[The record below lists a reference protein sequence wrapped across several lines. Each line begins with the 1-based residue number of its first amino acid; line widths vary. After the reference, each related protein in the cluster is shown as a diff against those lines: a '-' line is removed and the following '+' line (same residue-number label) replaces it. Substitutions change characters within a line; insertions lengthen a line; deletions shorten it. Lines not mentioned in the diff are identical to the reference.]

1 MQKSTKDW
9 KNIGTRMP
17 IRNDNIDLLL
27 LVAGEYATNDEEHFE
42 SYLFINGT
50 TLYTNDSYFDTNGW
64 IDPGTCYINEFQ
76 SPFKNVNVIMVVKIR
91 EQASTSNRSLFR
103 FLGSCKTSY
112 MIKIKFQQDGAS

>member
-64 IDPGTCYINEFQ
+64 IDPGTCYQKLN
-76 SPFKNVNVIMVVKIR
+76 SD
-91 EQASTSNRSLFR
+91 TSNSMIHTLF
-103 FLGSCKTSY
+103 S
-112 MIKIKFQQDGAS
+112 KFCFSQ

>member
-1 MQKSTKDW
+1 
-9 KNIGTRMP
+9 MP

-64 IDPGTCYINEFQ
+64 IDPGTWYQKTLITQYCQLEL
-76 SPFKNVNVIMVVKIR
+76 PTWVVLPVTQLLLHWT
-91 EQASTSNRSLFR
+91 ERSVLN
-103 FLGSCKTSY
+103 SH
-112 MIKIKFQQDGAS
+112 I

>member
-1 MQKSTKDW
+1 MQKLTKDW

-64 IDPGTCYINEFQ
+64 IDPGTCYKNEFQ
-76 SPFKNVNVIMVVKIR
+76 SPFKNVNEIMVSKIR
-91 EQASTSNRSLFR
+91 EQASTSN
-103 FLGSCKTSY
+103 
-112 MIKIKFQQDGAS
+112 

>member
-1 MQKSTKDW
+1 
-9 KNIGTRMP
+9 MP

-64 IDPGTCYINEFQ
+64 IDPGTYYHKTEVWILKILVL
-76 SPFKNVNVIMVVKIR
+76 FKSGIKKWDFYTDLFHKIVMEICTASKTELLVIRFHLVNLPLLN
-91 EQASTSNRSLFR
+91 SN
-103 FLGSCKTSY
+103 
-112 MIKIKFQQDGAS
+112 I

>member
-1 MQKSTKDW
+1 
-9 KNIGTRMP
+9 MP

-64 IDPGTCYINEFQ
+64 IDPGTCYQTNGIWSFY
-76 SPFKNVNVIMVVKIR
+76 I
-91 EQASTSNRSLFR
+91 
-103 FLGSCKTSY
+103 
-112 MIKIKFQQDGAS
+112 